1 MALRVLENFAGVGTQ
16 RMALKKLGIEHEVV
30 GITEIDKYAI
40 KSYEAIHGKV
50 NNLGDISKV
59 DVEDVPDHDLFTY
72 SFPCFTG
79 DTLVLTDDGYK
90 RIDEINIG
98 DKVLTHTNKYKKV
111 TNVFNQ
117 GVKDTVNVK
126 GMAIHNIKTTENHKF
141 LARERYKSWN
151 NDKRSYDRLFHE
163 PQWVEAKDL
172 TKDYYLGLSI
182 NQNSELPSWDGYTN
196 SWDTGYGDRTYHM
209 NFISPLLENN
219 NFWWL
224 MGRYV
229 ADGWCRKHGGVVIS
243 VPDVKLEEFESRVK
257 GLFDYNIAKERT
269 ANKVHIPIKELSLFT
284 EQFGYYAH
292 SKKISAEVLNLPV
305 ELLKSFIE
313 GYFSGDGSY
322 SETNKLYRCTTTSE
336 ELIYGIGQCIAK
348 VYHRPYSIYKDNRPD
363 TCVIEG
369 RTVNQRDTY
378 SLTFKLRTGKQDKAF
393 YEKGHIWFPFNG
405 LESDGKETVY
415 DIEVEDDHSFT
426 VFNTIVHNCQD
437 ISVAGKQSGFEKGS
451 GTRSGLLWECE
462 RVIKHV
468 KPKYL
473 LMENVKNLVGKKFKP
488 GFEEWLQALEDIGY
502 TNYWSVL
509 NAKDYGIPQN
519 RERVFCVSILG
530 EHEPY
535 EFPKPVELELRLK
548 DMLEDDVDD
557 KFYLGKE
564 RIGQLKFKNSEKSN
578 VIANGNHSPY
588 NSTSAIYDID
598 KWSPTLAARDY
609 KDPKRILVPKVEQ
622 VAQYDTPNRKNT
634 NRFRTYDGEGISPT
648 LTTMGGGGL
657 QPHVRVEDNE
667 DRFNFEDEDGNK
679 LEDIRIRKLTPREC
693 WRLMGISDEDFDK
706 AQAVNS
712 NSRLYTQAGNAIV
725 VDVLEAIFTNMFK

>member
-1 MALRVLENFAGVGTQ
+1 MTLRVLENFAGVGTQ

-40 KSYEAIHGKV
+40 KSYEAIHGEV

-163 PQWVEAKDL
+163 PRWVEAKDL

-196 SWDTGYGDRTYHM
+196 SWDTGHGDRTYHT

-229 ADGWCRKHGGVVIS
+229 ADGWCRKHGGVVIA
-243 VPDVKLEEFESRVK
+243 VPDVKLEEFESRVN

-292 SKKISAEVLNLPV
+292 SKRISAEVLNLPV

-322 SETNKLYRCTTTSE
+322 SETNKLYKCTTTSE

-378 SLTFKLRTGKQDKAF
+378 SLTFKLRDGKQDKAF
-393 YEKGHIWFPFNG
+393 YEEGHIWFPFNG
-405 LESDGKETVY
+405 LESDSKETVY

-488 GFEEWLQALEDIGY
+488 GFEEWLQALEDMGY
-502 TNYWSVL
+502 TNYWQVL

-535 EFPKPVELELRLK
+535 EFPKPIELELRLK
-548 DMLEDDVDD
+548 DMLEDEVDD

-725 VDVLEAIFTNMFK
+725 VNVLEAIFTNMFK

>member
-1 MALRVLENFAGVGTQ
+1 MKIKVFEAFSGIGTQ
-16 RMALKKLGIEHEVV
+16 RMALRNLGIEHEVV
-30 GITEIDKYAI
+30 AIAEIDKYAL
-40 KSYEAIHGKV
+40 KSYEAIHGDCP
-50 NNLGDISKV
+50 NLGDISKI
-59 DVEDVPDHDLFTY
+59 DPNTIPDHDLFTY

-79 DTLVLTDDGYK
+79 DTLILTDGGYK

-163 PQWVEAKDL
+163 PRWVEAKDL

-196 SWDTGYGDRTYHM
+196 SWDTGYGDRTYHT

-229 ADGWCRKHGGVVIS
+229 ADGWCRKHGGVVIA
-243 VPDVKLEEFESRVK
+243 VPDVKLEEFESRVR

-378 SLTFKLRTGKQDKAF
+378 SLTFKLRAGKQDKAF
-393 YEKGHIWFPFNG
+393 YEEGHIWFPFNG
-405 LESDGKETVY
+405 LESDGRETVY

-437 ISVAGKQSGFEKGS
+437 ISVAGKQKGLDMNS
-451 GTRSGLLWECE
+451 GTRSGLLWECQK
-462 RVIKHV
+462 VIAAM

-473 LMENVKNLVGKKFKP
+473 LMENVKNLVGKKHKP
-488 GFEEWLQALEDIGY
+488 NFDKWLEWLESQGY
-502 TNYWSVL
+502 ANYWQVL

-530 EHEPY
+530 DHEPY
-535 EFPKPVELELRLK
+535 IFPEKQELTIRLK
-548 DMLEDDVDD
+548 DVLEDEVDE
-557 KFYLGKE
+557 KFYLSEE
-564 RIGQLKFKNSEKSN
+564 R
-578 VIANGNHSPY
+578 
-588 NSTSAIYDID
+588 
-598 KWSPTLAARDY
+598 
-609 KDPKRILVPKVEQ
+609 
-622 VAQYDTPNRKNT
+622 VAQ
-634 NRFRTYDGEGISPT
+634 
-648 LTTMGGGGL
+648 LTW
-657 QPHVRVEDNE
+657 
-667 DRFNFEDEDGNK
+667 K
-679 LEDIRIRKLTPREC
+679 
-693 WRLMGISDEDFDK
+693 
-706 AQAVNS
+706 
-712 NSRLYTQAGNAIV
+712 
-725 VDVLEAIFTNMFK
+725 

>member
-1 MALRVLENFAGVGTQ
+1 MTLRVLENFAGVGTQ

-40 KSYEAIHGKV
+40 KSYEAIHGEV

-59 DVEDVPDHDLFTY
+59 NVEDVPDHDLFTY

-141 LARERYKSWN
+141 LTRERYKSWN

-163 PQWVEAKDL
+163 PRWVEAKDL
-172 TKDYYLGLSI
+172 TKDHYLGLSI
-182 NQNSELPSWDGYTN
+182 NQNSELPSWDGYAN
-196 SWDTGYGDRTYHM
+196 SWGTGYGNRTYHT

-229 ADGWCRKHGGVVIS
+229 ADGWHRKHGGIVIA
-243 VPDVKLEEFESRVK
+243 VPDVKLEEFENRVD

-305 ELLKSFIE
+305 ELLESFIE

-322 SETNKLYRCTTTSE
+322 SETNKLYKCTTTSE

-393 YEKGHIWFPFNG
+393 YEDGHIWFPFNG
-405 LESDGKETVY
+405 LESGSKETVY

-488 GFEEWLQALEDIGY
+488 GFEEWLQALEDMGY
-502 TNYWSVL
+502 TNYWQVL

-535 EFPKPVELELRLK
+535 EFPKPIELELRLK
-548 DMLEDDVDD
+548 DMLEDEVDD